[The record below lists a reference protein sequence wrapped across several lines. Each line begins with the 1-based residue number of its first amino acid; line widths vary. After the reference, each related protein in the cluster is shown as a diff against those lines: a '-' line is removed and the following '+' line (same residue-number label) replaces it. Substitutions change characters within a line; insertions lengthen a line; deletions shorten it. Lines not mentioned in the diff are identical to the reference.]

1 MKFCPNCGKE
11 LPENVK
17 FCPYCGY
24 RIAQESDEIPEP
36 SSRKMSKRITKS
48 LNISDTFEN
57 SESETQSTEDIT
69 KARVRKKKQPE
80 IKNIQDDTEEEG
92 IERIGQYSIPNNAI
106 AAYFILN
113 FILLM
118 GNSGSDEIMGI
129 FIYTWI
135 VLLIIFIRRNKE
147 KPFNWLL
154 NIFLTLQSVLVFAT
168 GMMSIEY
175 FGGGGDS
182 IGAVIQ
188 LGLLVLMFITILVM
202 LYQGNRR
209 RL

>member
-24 RIAQESDEIPEP
+24 KIAQDSDDIQESLVTE
-36 SSRKMSKRITKS
+36 MSKGVTKS
-48 LNISDTFEN
+48 LDFSDTVDN
-57 SESETQSTEDIT
+57 YESSVQNEIPTPKRRHKKHKQVESDTLVN
-69 KARVRKKKQPE
+69 RV
-80 IKNIQDDTEEEG
+80 EEMDSV
-92 IERIGQYSIPNNAI
+92 GQYLLPNGAI
-106 AAYFILN
+106 VVYFILN
-113 FILLM
+113 FILLI
-118 GNSGSDEIMGI
+118 GNPRSDEIMGI

-135 VLLIIFIRRNKE
+135 VLAIIFFRKNKE

-154 NIFLTLQSVLVFAT
+154 NIFLTLHGVLVFAT
-168 GMMSIEY
+168 AMMITNY
-175 FGGGGDS
+175 LDAGADS
-182 IGAVIQ
+182 IGAII
-188 LGLLVLMFITILVM
+188 LLVVLALMFLTILVM

>member
-24 RIAQESDEIPEP
+24 KIAQDSDDIQESLVT
-36 SSRKMSKRITKS
+36 KMSKGVTKS
-48 LNISDTFEN
+48 LDFSDTADN
-57 SESETQSTEDIT
+57 SEASMQSEILTPKRRYKKHKQRESNTLDD
-69 KARVRKKKQPE
+69 RV
-80 IKNIQDDTEEEG
+80 EEMDSV
-92 IERIGQYSIPNNAI
+92 GQYSLPTSAI
-106 AAYFILN
+106 VVYFILN
-113 FILLM
+113 FILII
-118 GNSGSDEIMGI
+118 GNPGSDEIMGI

-135 VLLIIFIRRNKE
+135 VLAIIFFRKNKE

-154 NIFLTLQSVLVFAT
+154 NIFLTLQGVLVFAT
-168 GMMSIEY
+168 AMMITNY
-175 FGGGGDS
+175 LDAGADS
-182 IGAVIQ
+182 IGAII
-188 LGLLVLMFITILVM
+188 LLVVLALMFLTILVM